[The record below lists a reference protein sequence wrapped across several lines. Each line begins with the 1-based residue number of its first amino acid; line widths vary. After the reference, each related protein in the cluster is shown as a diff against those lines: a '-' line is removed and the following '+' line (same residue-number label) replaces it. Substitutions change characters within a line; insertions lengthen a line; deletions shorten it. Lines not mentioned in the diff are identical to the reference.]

1 MLQFLKLYHNSLN
14 TSSST
19 FSTFWTFWRHS
30 EAKFFNI
37 LELFLE
43 LLEPGHWIHQKFS
56 FGNGRN

>member
-19 FSTFWTFWRHS
+19 FWTFWRHS
-30 EAKFFNI
+30 DAKFLNI

-43 LLEPGHWIHQKFS
+43 LLEQGHWIHQKLS
-56 FGNGRN
+56 FGHGGN